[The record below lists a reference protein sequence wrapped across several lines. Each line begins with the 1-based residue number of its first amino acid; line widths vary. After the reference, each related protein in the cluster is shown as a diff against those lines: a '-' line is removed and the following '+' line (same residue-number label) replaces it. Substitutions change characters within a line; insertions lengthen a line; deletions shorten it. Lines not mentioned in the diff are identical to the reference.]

1 MFAMSLIGDVPQ
13 TTLKLTTMN
22 YKFSQLDE
30 MVLPTLMDVYNTI
43 YNEPIVNLNE
53 IEGVKTMVNHP
64 CAPSVQELVQLL
76 TSGARFAVL
85 EDGEWQPLNE
95 GGFVK
100 KVMQSAF
107 GTLAEITKRIREQ
120 RQHPCEDIECEE
132 YEDDDDYDDED
143 CEEEEQESRY
153 PVLPFMGLG
162 FGIRF

>member
-1 MFAMSLIGDVPQ
+1 
-13 TTLKLTTMN
+13 MN

-30 MVLPTLMDVYNTI
+30 MVLPTLIDVYNTI
-43 YNEPIVNLNE
+43 YNEPIVNLKD

-64 CAPSVQELVQLL
+64 CAPDVRELVYLL
-76 TSGARFAVL
+76 TSGCRFAVL
-85 EDGEWQPLNE
+85 EGGEWQPLNE

-107 GTLAEITKRIREQ
+107 GSIGEITKRIREQ
-120 RQHPCEDIECEE
+120 RNNRPCEDIYDDCEV
-132 YEDDDDYDDED
+132 YDDED
-143 CEEEEQESRY
+143 EDDDCEEEQEQESRY